1 MDPSKPRNLSFV
13 NLSNDEINF
22 ISSLKIDLIQLQEE
36 IDRLDIDGLL
46 RNPKI
51 NTFTKYPNLVPT
63 TYLIRKNYVVSMKK
77 FLGRV
82 SPIDS
87 LSELEQRSSMD
98 IDPNKIKSLLNVEEY
113 PEALAKLYRIISK
126 NFLVGMSNHD
136 VRYTRADAFEVHRVR
151 DPIIP

>member
-1 MDPSKPRNLSFV
+1 MSPNPQRRAKIKRVRTVHDPSKPRNLSFV

-51 NTFTKYPNLVPT
+51 NTFTKYTAYHLPHPT
-63 TYLIRKNYVVSMKK
+63 LRKNYVVSMKK
-77 FLGRV
+77 FLGKV

-98 IDPNKIKSLLNVEEY
+98 IDPSKIKNLLNVQEY
-113 PEALAKLYRIISK
+113 PEALAKLYRIISEISTLP
-126 NFLVGMSNHD
+126 F
-136 VRYTRADAFEVHRVR
+136 
-151 DPIIP
+151 